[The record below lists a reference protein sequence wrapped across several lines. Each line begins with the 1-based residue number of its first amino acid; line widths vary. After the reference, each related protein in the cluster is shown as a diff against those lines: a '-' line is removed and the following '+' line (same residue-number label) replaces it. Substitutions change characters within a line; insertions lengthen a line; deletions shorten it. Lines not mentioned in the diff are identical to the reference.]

1 MKNLILAGGLALAI
15 GISNIGGFVRDGK
28 NLDQLRE
35 NVLRLHILADSDS
48 ESDQKLKLMVRDA
61 ILEESGDI
69 FSGAEDKSD
78 AEQIAAENLGRIK
91 KIAVETLRENG
102 CTDAVSAEIAQVE
115 FNERTYGD
123 ITMPAGEYTA
133 LRVKIGSAQ
142 GHNWWCVM
150 YPPLCVPAACSEEV
164 EDDED
169 AVENCFTEEEQ
180 DILYH
185 PKKFKVRF
193 AVWDKIQEFFN

>member
-28 NLDQLRE
+28 RLDQLRE

-69 FSGAEDKSD
+69 FSGAQDKSD
-78 AEQIAAENLGRIK
+78 AEQIAAQNIGRIK
-91 KIAVETLRENG
+91 EIAVETLRKNG
-102 CTDAVSAEIAQVE
+102 CADAVSAEIAQVE
-115 FNERTYGD
+115 FDERTYGD
-123 ITMPAGEYTA
+123 ITMPSGEYTA
-133 LRVKIGSAQ
+133 LRIKIGSAQ

-150 YPPLCVPAACSEEV
+150 YPPLCVPAACSEEI

-169 AVENCFTEEEQ
+169 AVKTCFTEEEQ

-193 AVWDKIQEFFN
+193 AVWDKICDIFG

>member
-91 KIAVETLRENG
+91 EIAVETLRKNG

-123 ITMPAGEYTA
+123 ITMPGRRIY
-133 LRVKIGSAQ
+133 GSE
-142 GHNWWCVM
+142 
-150 YPPLCVPAACSEEV
+150 SE
-164 EDDED
+164 
-169 AVENCFTEEEQ
+169 N
-180 DILYH
+180 
-185 PKKFKVRF
+185 RF
-193 AVWDKIQEFFN
+193 GTGT